1 MTTERLYKIDG
12 DQLTLAQICERL
24 PQFGRET
31 IRKRLER
38 GWRTW
43 AELRMSTTAAKA
55 AARKSL
61 YGRWSIK
68 T

>member
-1 MTTERLYKIDG
+1 MSEERTYKIDG

-24 PQFGRET
+24 PQFEREF

-55 AARKSL
+55 KARKAL

>member
-1 MTTERLYKIDG
+1 MSEERTYKIDG

-24 PQFGRET
+24 PQFEREF

-43 AELRMSTTAAKA
+43 AELRMSTAAAKA
-55 AARKSL
+55 AARKRQF
-61 YGRWSIK
+61 GKWSIK
-68 T
+68 P

>member
-1 MTTERLYKIDG
+1 MSEERTYKIDG
-12 DQLTLAQICERL
+12 DQLTLTQICERL

-55 AARKSL
+55 AARKRQF
-61 YGRWSIK
+61 GKWSIK
-68 T
+68 P